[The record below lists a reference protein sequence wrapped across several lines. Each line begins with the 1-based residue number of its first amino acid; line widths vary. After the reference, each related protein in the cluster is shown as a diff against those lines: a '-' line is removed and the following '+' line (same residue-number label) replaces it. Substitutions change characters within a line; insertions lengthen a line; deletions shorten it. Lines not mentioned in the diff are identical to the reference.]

1 MSEDNYWDEFVWEM
15 TVEYPDGGSILSG
28 PIDFPTKEAAMDS
41 MSGVTWDDMSELD
54 DEKYMYLPAW
64 INGRPVDP
72 DDHRPIPV
80 IRARRKG
87 ANTQGD
93 QRRPHAAETG
103 GYTPVAPTEAGMD
116 ILSGMPAEV
125 SLPHIRVGPGGL
137 VNRLTR
143 VNPETGQL
151 ESREVT
157 REEAIELSNKIA
169 IDRAERIKAFIIKKY
184 GEWRIPSIQDWGD
197 FKREQKEES
206 RRAAQERENGQE
218 GS

>member
-1 MSEDNYWDEFVWEM
+1 MSADNYWDEFIWEV
-15 TVEYPDGGSILSG
+15 TVEYADGTILSG
-28 PIDFPTKEAAMDS
+28 PIDFPTKEAAMNS
-41 MSGVTWDDMSELD
+41 MSGVTWDDLSDTGSES
-54 DEKYMYLPAW
+54 YIYRAAW
-64 INGRPVDP
+64 INGVPVPP
-72 DDHRPIPV
+72 DNPKPEPV
-80 IRARRKG
+80 IRSRRKD
-87 ANTQGD
+87 AKPQGD
-93 QRRPHAAETG
+93 QRRPDAAETG

-116 ILSGMPAEV
+116 ILSGVPAEV
-125 SLPHIRVGPGGL
+125 SLPHIRVGPGGH

>member
-1 MSEDNYWDEFVWEM
+1 MSEDNYWDEFVWDVTLES
-15 TVEYPDGGSILSG
+15 PDGTIVDG
-28 PIDFPTKEAAMDS
+28 PIQYGTKAEAMDAFPTA
-41 MSGVTWDDMSELD
+41 TWDDLSDSGNENYIY
-54 DEKYMYLPAW
+54 KVAW
-64 INGRPVDP
+64 IDGVPVSP
-72 DDHRPIPV
+72 DYPGPEPV
-80 IRARRKG
+80 IRSRRKD
-87 ANTQGD
+87 AK
-93 QRRPHAAETG
+93 HEETPAKAVEAG
-103 GYTPVAPTEAGMD
+103 RYTPVAPTEAGMD
-116 ILSGMPAEV
+116 VLSGVPHDVA
-125 SLPHIRVGPGGL
+125 LPHIRVGPGGL

-206 RRAAQERENGQE
+206 RRAAQAKEQNQ
-218 GS
+218 

>member
-1 MSEDNYWDEFVWEM
+1 MSEDNYWDEFVWDVTLESS
-15 TVEYPDGGSILSG
+15 DGAIVDG
-28 PIDFPTKEAAMDS
+28 PIQYDTKAAAMDAFPTA
-41 MSGVTWDDMSELD
+41 TWDDLSDSGNESYIY
-54 DEKYMYLPAW
+54 KVAW
-64 INGRPVDP
+64 IDGVPVSP
-72 DDHRPIPV
+72 DYSGPEPV
-80 IRARRKG
+80 IRSRRKD
-87 ANTQGD
+87 AKPQGD
-93 QRRPHAAETG
+93 QRRPDAAETG

-116 ILSGMPAEV
+116 ILSGVPAEV

-218 GS
+218 GN

>member
-1 MSEDNYWDEFVWEM
+1 MMIRYGKPQKGTWRRFSPEELIDVDAVAIDDISGKSMAILGDIMKEYDNAKHEE
-15 TVEYPDGGSILSG
+15 TPAEAVE
-28 PIDFPTKEAAMDS
+28 A
-41 MSGVTWDDMSELD
+41 
-54 DEKYMYLPAW
+54 
-64 INGRPVDP
+64 GR
-72 DDHRPIPV
+72 
-80 IRARRKG
+80 
-87 ANTQGD
+87 
-93 QRRPHAAETG
+93 
-103 GYTPVAPTEAGMD
+103 YTPVAPTEAGMD
-116 ILSGMPAEV
+116 VLSGVPHDIA
-125 SLPHIRVGPGGL
+125 LPHIRISDAGF

>member
-1 MSEDNYWDEFVWEM
+1 MMIQYGKPQKGTWRRFSPEELIDVDAVAIDDISGKSM
-15 TVEYPDGGSILSG
+15 AILG
-28 PIDFPTKEAAMDS
+28 DIMKEHNNA
-41 MSGVTWDDMSELD
+41 E
-54 DEKYMYLPAW
+54 P
-64 INGRPVDP
+64 
-72 DDHRPIPV
+72 
-80 IRARRKG
+80 
-87 ANTQGD
+87 QGN
-93 QRRPHAAETG
+93 QRRPDAAETG

-116 ILSGMPAEV
+116 ILSGVPAEV

-206 RRAAQERENGQE
+206 RRAAQAKDQNQ
-218 GS
+218 